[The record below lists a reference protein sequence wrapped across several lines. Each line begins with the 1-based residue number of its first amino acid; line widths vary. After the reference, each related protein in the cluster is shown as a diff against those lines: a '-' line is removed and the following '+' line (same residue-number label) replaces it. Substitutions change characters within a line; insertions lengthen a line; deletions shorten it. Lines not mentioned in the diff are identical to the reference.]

1 MHFSNTCVV
10 CRQIKTHFLY
20 EFVERIFSF
29 FFHSRQNNRQLVK
42 YVIFHFVINICI
54 FLCDTNKSISMPSRK
69 NHSLKITCNCNY
81 SLQFLMSDIKTAKPR
96 IPSPLT
102 GAIFLPLLLYYDKD
116 VRSIAVFS
124 RIFYINE
131 IAMIYF
137 ELYQL
142 DKFTYYIVV

>member
-1 MHFSNTCVV
+1 
-10 CRQIKTHFLY
+10 
-20 EFVERIFSF
+20 
-29 FFHSRQNNRQLVK
+29 
-42 YVIFHFVINICI
+42 
-54 FLCDTNKSISMPSRK
+54 
-69 NHSLKITCNCNY
+69 
-81 SLQFLMSDIKTAKPR
+81 MSDIKTAKPR

-116 VRSIAVFS
+116 VRSIAFFS

-137 ELYQL
+137 KLYQL